1 MTNGKAAVG
10 QASSLWTPPRLI
22 ALAAAVTAIGL
33 VIMPTPEGFDP
44 LAVRGGALVLVT
56 IALFATGVLP
66 EALTALAFFA
76 LAMLLTVAPPAI
88 VFAGFSSTAFWLV
101 FSGLVIGVAVDRTGL
116 GNRLAD
122 TVIRRLGH
130 DYARL
135 VAGMIAVGVL
145 LAFVMPSTMG
155 RIMLLIP
162 IVTALA
168 DRVGFEPGSRGRA
181 GLVLAMA
188 CGTWMPSAAILPANV
203 PNMVLAGVA
212 ETLFD
217 TQFTY
222 GSYIL
227 LHFPATGIAKAM
239 LIFVLVMLMF
249 RDTPKSDA
257 DPGGEE
263 KAGIT
268 RPVRLLSIVLI
279 CTLGL
284 WATDFLHGVSPA
296 WIALGA
302 AVVCLM
308 PFTGLVPFRDF
319 QTRVNFPS
327 AIYIAGILSIGPV
340 LVSTGAGDALG
351 TAILSLTPLE
361 HGADFRNFM
370 VLSGLGAAT
379 GMAST
384 APGVPAVLGPLVG
397 ELSAA
402 TGFSITT
409 VLMNLV
415 IGYSTVILP
424 YQVPPLILAIQ
435 LGNISLRDGARMT
448 LVMAVVTFAV
458 LTPLNYV
465 WWQWLGYLN

>member
-1 MTNGKAAVG
+1 MTPDRSLA
-10 QASSLWTPPRLI
+10 SLWSLPRVIVLGAALVSLALI
-22 ALAAAVTAIGL
+22 
-33 VIMPTPEGFDP
+33 IMPTPAGLD
-44 LAVRGGALVLVT
+44 ATAIRGGALVLVT
-56 IALFATGVLP
+56 IAVFATGVLP

-76 LAMLLTVAPPAI
+76 LAMLLSVAPTSV
-88 VFAGFSSTAFWLV
+88 VFAGFTSTAFWLV

-116 GNRLAD
+116 GVRLAD
-122 TVIRRLGH
+122 TIIRRLGS

-135 VAGMIAVGVL
+135 VAGMIAVGIL
-145 LAFVMPSTMG
+145 MAFVMPSTMG

-168 DRVGFEPGSRGRA
+168 DRIGFAPGSRGRT

-217 TQFTY
+217 THFTY

-227 LHFPATGIAKAM
+227 LHFPATGIAKAL
-239 LIFVLVMLMF
+239 LIFLLVMVMF
-249 RDTPKSDA
+249 RDTPNAEVVA
-257 DPGGEE
+257 DDRDDPT
-263 KAGIT
+263 ASS
-268 RPVRLLSIVLI
+268 PVRLLSVILV

-284 WATDFLHGVSPA
+284 WVTDFLHGISPA

-302 AVVCLM
+302 AVICLM
-308 PFTGLVPFRDF
+308 PFTGLIPFKDF
-319 QTRVNFPS
+319 QSRVNFPS

-340 LVSTGAGDALG
+340 LVSTGAGDVLG
-351 TAILSLTPLE
+351 QAILSLVPFE
-361 HGADFRNFM
+361 SGADFRNFM
-370 VLSGLGAAT
+370 VLTGLGAAT

-402 TGFSITT
+402 TGFSIPT
-409 VLMNLV
+409 VLMNQV

-435 LGNISLRDGARMT
+435 LGGISMRDGARMT
-448 LVMAVVTFAV
+448 LAIAAVTFVV
-458 LTPLNYV
+458 LTPLNYL